1 MHPSFG
7 MINWALCMSESTQS
21 FPGPFE
27 SEHPHQVWIITPPR
41 QRWWLYVLFFVLT
54 MLSTLVVGARMQYN
68 FMQHQPVFSLND
80 DTVSLF
86 PIGWILH
93 NPSNLLLGLPFS
105 LTLMLILFAHEM
117 GHYLYARHYRVYA
130 TPPFFVPFPSL
141 IGTLGAFIRIKSPIP
156 SRAALFDI
164 GIAGPIAGFIP
175 ACIALLVGLS
185 LSRPI
190 AGSPAPT
197 FQLGFPLAFH
207 LAGQLLR
214 IGVPLTAVSLHP
226 VAAAAWVGLFATAL
240 NLLPG
245 GQLDGGHIIFS
256 ITPSLHRWISV
267 LTVVALVPLA
277 KYFWTGWFL
286 WAVLLAMTARHPV
299 VPRYPDVT
307 GRRRGV
313 AALGLV
319 ILVFSFTP
327 APFTHSSGREVWP
340 ELRDDARGALHDLR
354 DGVRHLLHRK

>member
-1 MHPSFG
+1 
-7 MINWALCMSESTQS
+7 MSESTQS
-21 FPGPFE
+21 LPGTFE
-27 SEHPHQVWIITPPR
+27 SEHPQQVWVITPPR

-54 MLSTLVVGARMQYN
+54 MFSTLVVGARMQFN
-68 FMQHQPVFSLND
+68 FMHRQPVFSLND

-86 PIGWILH
+86 PLGWVLEK
-93 NPSNLLLGLPFS
+93 PSNLLLGLPFS
-105 LTLMLILFAHEM
+105 LTLMFILLAHEM

-130 TPPFFVPFPSL
+130 TPPFFVPFPSM

-185 LSRPI
+185 LSQPI
-190 AGSPAPT
+190 TVPPASG

-207 LAGQLLR
+207 LAARFLHSS
-214 IGVPLTAVSLHP
+214 VPLSGLSLHP

-256 ITPSLHRWISV
+256 IVPGLHRWIS
-267 LTVVALVPLA
+267 LFTVFALVPFG

-286 WAVLLAMTARHPV
+286 WAVLLAMTVRHPM
-299 VPRYPDVT
+299 VPRSPEVA
-307 GRRRGV
+307 GRRRGIAV
-313 AALGLV
+313 FALLMLV
-319 ILVFSFTP
+319 LSFTP
-327 APFTHSSGREVWP
+327 APFTQSSGREVWP
-340 ELRDDARGALHDLR
+340 QVRDGARETLHDFR
-354 DGVRHLLHRK
+354 DGVRDLLHRK